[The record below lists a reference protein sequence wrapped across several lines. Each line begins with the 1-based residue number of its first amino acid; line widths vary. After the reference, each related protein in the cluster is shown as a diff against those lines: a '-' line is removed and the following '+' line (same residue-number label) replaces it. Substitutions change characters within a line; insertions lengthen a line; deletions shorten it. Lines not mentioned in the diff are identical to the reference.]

1 MTGDAAPGKIWGLGM
16 GPGDPQLLT
25 LQELN
30 LLRAA
35 DVVAYPAPSD
45 GDSLV
50 RTIAAPY
57 LTGRQ
62 EEFVI
67 STPMVPAERFS
78 ARGVYDWAADE
89 LAKRAEAGKTIAVLC
104 EGDPFFYGSFMYLF
118 ARLAGRVP
126 VEVVPGVSSLAA
138 GSAELGLP
146 LAARNDVIAI
156 LPGPMDEAVMEARI
170 AGAQVAVIVKVGRH
184 LAKVRRVIGRLGL
197 LPQARY
203 IERATL
209 PTQSA
214 CALADVPGDTAPY
227 FSLVFVRNGSEVQE
241 L

>member
-1 MTGDAAPGKIWGLGM
+1 MTGKIWGLGL
-16 GPGDPQLLT
+16 GPGDPELIT
-25 LQELN
+25 VKALN

-35 DVVAYPAPSD
+35 DVVAYPAPD
-45 GDSLV
+45 TGESLV

-57 LTGRQ
+57 LTGAQ

-67 STPMVPAERFS
+67 ATPMVPAERFP
-78 ARGVYDWAADE
+78 ARNVYDWAAAE
-89 LAKRAEAGKTIAVLC
+89 LLARARAGKAIAVLC

-118 ARLAGRVP
+118 ARLADKVP

-138 GSAELGLP
+138 GTAQLGLP

-170 AGAQVAVIVKVGRH
+170 KSAQVAVVVKVGRH
-184 LAKVRRVIGRLGL
+184 LPKVRRVVERLGL
-197 LPQARY
+197 TPAARD

-209 PTQSA
+209 PGQRIF
-214 CALADVPGDTAPY
+214 ALADIADETAPY
-227 FSLVFVRNGSEVQE
+227 FSLVYVRNGGEV
-241 L
+241 LDL